1 MNKEEIEEK
10 LKDLFI
16 AVYEFSQKS
25 RKLYMEISLDGN
37 DKELEINVR
46 TKYTYNYIET
56 RNIYLKNV
64 KETVL
69 DNLIK
74 FVEEYQIEPKE
85 LEEHNTNL

>member
-1 MNKEEIEEK
+1 MNIKIEEK

-25 RKLYMEISLDGN
+25 RKLYMEILFDGN

-46 TKYTYNYIET
+46 TKYTHNYIET

-74 FVEEYQIEPKE
+74 FVEEYQIEPKK
-85 LEEHNTNL
+85 LEEDNKNL

>member
-10 LKDLFI
+10 LKDLLI

-25 RKLYMEISLDGN
+25 RKLYMEISFDGN

-46 TKYTYNYIET
+46 TKDTYNYIET

-64 KETVL
+64 KETAL

-74 FVEEYQIEPKE
+74 FVEEYQIEPKK
-85 LEEHNTNL
+85 LEEEN